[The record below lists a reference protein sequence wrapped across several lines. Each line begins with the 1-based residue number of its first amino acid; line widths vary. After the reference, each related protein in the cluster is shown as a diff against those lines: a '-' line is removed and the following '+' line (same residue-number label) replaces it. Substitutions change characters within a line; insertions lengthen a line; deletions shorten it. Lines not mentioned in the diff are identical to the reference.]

1 MKIVYRHRQAL
12 TCSTFA
18 DALRRPNTT
27 ELERYLKAIH
37 PPRLPTDAGALVR
50 YQLLHAAPPPLVLP
64 SGAPASSKRVG
75 ARKAAGAAG
84 GGVRKAAGAA
94 GGGARK
100 AAGAAGEGARMGKA
114 ARAVPVSHVPGRS
127 AASAS
132 RMRCGGARK
141 APASTARK
149 EPASAARASRAARAY
164 AGPVGGISKLS
175 AAARKT
181 AGGRPGCSSLISA
194 RKAPPPPGRS
204 VRTGMAESPPWRA
217 SDMHENSV
225 FAAPARA
232 GPAAHA
238 ASLVVRAAPAR
249 SAAGRVGGPF
259 PPGPAVPN
267 RYVIFEAVVS
277 VRDIL
282 EGPEAMNE
290 MGQDLTNEARFDWS
304 SLHQPP
310 ESFRDAMRGFANGI
324 LTAVREDAPYAGDAG
339 IGAGGAGGAGMGAG
353 GAGMG
358 AGGADGAGMG
368 AGGAGGAGMGAG
380 GAGGAGM
387 GAGDAGMGAGDA
399 GTGAGGAGDAGM
411 GAGGAGGAGAD
422 DAGDS
427 RLLSL
432 NARVKKLKQ
441 QLTVLAEMTAVEEV
455 REAEGRPSIPF
466 DDASVL
472 DRHID
477 TVVDARNVLGIADA
491 PADTGL
497 LAAGGAGPDFMSVAM
512 KAKAV
517 SAVPTHDKPCVYALI
532 LACPP
537 GPLQGGGQARSSA
550 TGSARPCH
558 IRGSSRIG
566 GG

>member
-339 IGAGGAGGAGMGAG
+339 IGAGGAGGAG
-353 GAGMG
+353 
-358 AGGADGAGMG
+358 
-368 AGGAGGAGMGAG
+368 
-380 GAGGAGM
+380 
-387 GAGDAGMGAGDA
+387 
-399 GTGAGGAGDAGM
+399 
-411 GAGGAGGAGAD
+411 AD